1 MHASPCLQPQRTWSL
16 KNVWYKELTTGEAD
30 NSAMLDLNG
39 TAALEGCF
47 ILVCAQ
53 TKRIPKPDRVL
64 HTQLLCWVEAAIAG
78 GLSKEVTSNL
88 GLTASTQRRGSV
100 QAPVSPSGASQSIL
114 TCEAAAKNVFCYPRS
129 STVCQEDLDIRN
141 SAKQDYFLTNQC
153 ACKNIRED
161 AEQNCLKIAARS
173 KRLF

>member
-1 MHASPCLQPQRTWSL
+1 
-16 KNVWYKELTTGEAD
+16 
-30 NSAMLDLNG
+30 MLDLNG
-39 TAALEGCF
+39 TPALEGCF

-114 TCEAAAKNVFCYPRS
+114 TCEAAANTFFGI
-129 STVCQEDLDIRN
+129 QGL
-141 SAKQDYFLTNQC
+141 Q
-153 ACKNIRED
+153 
-161 AEQNCLKIAARS
+161 
-173 KRLF
+173 LFADKT

>member
-1 MHASPCLQPQRTWSL
+1 
-16 KNVWYKELTTGEAD
+16 
-30 NSAMLDLNG
+30 MLDLNG

-88 GLTASTQRRGSV
+88 RMGGNWAVLALGSR
-100 QAPVSPSGASQSIL
+100 I
-114 TCEAAAKNVFCYPRS
+114 
-129 STVCQEDLDIRN
+129 
-141 SAKQDYFLTNQC
+141 
-153 ACKNIRED
+153 
-161 AEQNCLKIAARS
+161 
-173 KRLF
+173 